1 MPLDPRS
8 PVLVGLHQLEQ
19 RVDDPLEGDEPL
31 EMMIRA
37 AESAAD
43 DAGSRRLLE
52 NADAVCV
59 SRGRWHYDDPA
70 RAVADRIGASRARSA
85 LAPFGGNMVQYAV
98 NRFAREISE
107 NRRDI
112 VLLTGAEHGRSQSR
126 AQKRGIRLEYS
137 EAPGQPDFQVGPD
150 MPMVHEAEMA
160 RKTVQPVVMYPIFE
174 NAIRYARGESIE

>member
-37 AESAAD
+37 AECAAE

-52 NADAVCV
+52 NAEVVWV

-70 RAVADRIGASRARSA
+70 RAVAARVGGIEAHRQLGAGVGHSHQRWQPSPEQRGSNDGSGIGGQQEQGTGRHGGTLLKERAIMPCAS
-85 LAPFGGNMVQYAV
+85 
-98 NRFAREISE
+98 
-107 NRRDI
+107 D
-112 VLLTGAEHGRSQSR
+112 
-126 AQKRGIRLEYS
+126 
-137 EAPGQPDFQVGPD
+137 QV
-150 MPMVHEAEMA
+150 
-160 RKTVQPVVMYPIFE
+160 KL
-174 NAIRYARGESIE
+174 